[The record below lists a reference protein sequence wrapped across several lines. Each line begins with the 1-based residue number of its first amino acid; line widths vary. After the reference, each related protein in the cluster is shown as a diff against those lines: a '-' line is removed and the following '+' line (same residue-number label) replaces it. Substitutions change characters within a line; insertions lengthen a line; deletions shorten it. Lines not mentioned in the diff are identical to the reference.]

1 MSSYARANVRITN
14 DKNRRKIPM
23 RASRGLKWEKMWK
36 LKRSIE
42 AEVNSEM
49 AYLDFCNG
57 PFMLIDAQLILKHLL
72 VLSYYLLIDN
82 FF

>member
-1 MSSYARANVRITN
+1 MC
-14 DKNRRKIPM
+14 
-23 RASRGLKWEKMWK
+23 K

-49 AYLDFCNG
+49 THLDFCNV
-57 PFMLIDAQLILKHLL
+57 PFMLIDTQLILKHLV

-82 FF
+82 FFKVV